1 MQSIKMTGDYHTHT
15 TYSDGYGSIEDNVMV
30 AIERGLK
37 EVGITDHAFNHIK
50 GCITRADVEKMRAEV
65 NRLQEK
71 YPQIKIYLGVEA
83 DLLNFDGDI
92 DLNEDEIKLFDY
104 ILLGIHKLTYGKGVK
119 GSYKFNFLNFIM
131 KTKHHR
137 ERVTDS
143 YIRAINRYP
152 IRAIVHPNYA
162 VRCNI
167 SRLADAC
174 AEKGVLLEFN
184 GKRIEYTDADM
195 ETLKKS
201 KVKFIF
207 GSDAHYPSKVGDC
220 TLQQQFLLNY
230 DFPLDRIVNI
240 IYTE

>member
-1 MQSIKMTGDYHTHT
+1 MQSIKMIGDYHTHT

-30 AIERGLK
+30 AIERGLH
-37 EVGITDHAFNHIK
+37 EIGITDHAFNHIK
-50 GCITRADVEKMRAEV
+50 GCMTRADVEKMRAEV
-65 NRLQEK
+65 VRLQQK

-83 DLLNFDGDI
+83 DLLNFEGDI
-92 DLNEDEIKLFDY
+92 DLTEDDIKLFDY
-104 ILLGIHKLTYGKGVK
+104 VLLGIHKLTYGKGVK
-119 GSYKFNFLNFIM
+119 GSLRFNFLNLIM
-131 KTKHHR
+131 KTKRHS

-143 YIRAINRYP
+143 YIKAINRYP

-167 SRLADAC
+167 ERLAAAC

-184 GKRIEYTDADM
+184 GKRIEYTDSDIEA
-195 ETLKKS
+195 LKKS
-201 KVKFIF
+201 KANFIF
-207 GSDAHYPSKVGDC
+207 GSDAHSPSKVGDC

-240 IYTE
+240 NYTE